1 LDDEVVVNR
10 KVDIGDGDITEFEG
24 MIVSLNICDDEI
36 PDVTA
41 VNCWVNDVVGVIF
54 INVVDG
60 MIDLLDGVI
69 NDKFLFGN
77 RVLIVDVKGDKE
89 ESKEVLSDGVK
100 LIEVPI
106 SDDVNDVTADVYTDT
121 KDDVCVTEKE

>member
-1 LDDEVVVNR
+1 LDDEIVVNG

-24 MIVSLNICDDEI
+24 MIVSLNLCDGEI
-36 PDVTA
+36 PDVIA
-41 VNCWVNDVVGVIF
+41 VNCWVIDAVGVIF

-106 SDDVNDVTADVYTDT
+106 SDDVNDVTADVYRDT
-121 KDDVCVTEKE
+121 KDDVCVTEME